1 MPTFDEL
8 YKYHS
13 FSKAPAAAGLT
24 TGQSVNKAGHTVAA
38 KDVWAF
44 DVPYM
49 FKVNNLSDLTSKSP
63 KLNDLAWVG
72 AEKKYCQFNGTSW
85 TDITSTIAT
94 TVLKNADG
102 KDVLKFHKG
111 LLTPLDNSNNA
122 GVTSNGQAYRFFVDG
137 KPVQR
142 WVASTDCIDETGF
155 PSLGYN
161 VIVIKNSTDTL
172 LDGTDFYADYY
183 GGTIFFTSGQST
195 STKFEISCFE
205 YVGKYVSEELG
216 GIANFQDNRRG
227 EITENDIWGRTVNV
241 YKKDKLVRIEHKLVS
256 SLAATDEWKAQINY
270 VIDNKVFDSDN
281 NFISNLETDKLADGV
296 SAFENSPITYYNSDL
311 SNLYSGDKMFKNT
324 TISTFNTPLPKL
336 IYAPEMFKGS
346 KLTSFN
352 ETLSSLTYGVSMF
365 EDTESLKTVTSN
377 TKYLLIGDKMF
388 KNTALES
395 FSGSLPYL
403 YSGAEMF
410 KDTNLSVINSKFSS
424 LITGVGMFENTL
436 LTLDSLETIAKSLPC
451 VNYRYLDEDDNICY
465 YLGDGMTY
473 YYIQYSY
480 DDETQ
485 YIIGKY
491 IPYKVPADIIGEI
504 TFTWKNTEEL
514 ISEGTVIA
522 IREYF
527 RWMQLLGWTV
537 ITNITD
543 KLEDGEETDNPTI
556 WARVYDASEEDATH
570 TMADGS
576 KVKLSTSPYVYL
588 PVNMFE
594 KEAKYTWKEYASI
607 EDAQTQLGLTP
618 IA

>member
-13 FSKAPAAAGLT
+13 FSKAPAAGGLT

-142 WVASTDCIDETGF
+142 WVAATDCIDETGF

-161 VIVIKNSTDTL
+161 VIVIKNNTDTL

-183 GGTIFFTSGQST
+183 GGTIFFASGQST

-216 GIANFQDNRRG
+216 GNLVDNRG
-227 EITENDIWGRTVNV
+227 LDTTENDLWGRNVTKTTEFTRVGHDWLSATTLPETWKDDVVSVSDNKAYDVNGN
-241 YKKDKLVRIEHKLVS
+241 LVS
-256 SLAATDEWKAQINY
+256 F
-270 VIDNKVFDSDN
+270 V
-281 NFISNLETDKLADGV
+281 ETDMLADG
-296 SAFENSPITYYNSDL
+296 
-311 SNLYSGDKMFKNT
+311 SGMFNAT
-324 TISTFNTPLPKL
+324 
-336 IYAPEMFKGS
+336 
-346 KLTSFN
+346 
-352 ETLSSLTYGVSMF
+352 
-365 EDTESLKTVTSN
+365 
-377 TKYLLIGDKMF
+377 
-388 KNTALES
+388 LES
-395 FSGSLPYL
+395 FSGNLENLVTGTEMFQGASITNLSTSLKSLYYAPKMFRNSKIESFNIELPTLINANSMFEDCSGLTSFTSNLGYLVSGAKMFKNSGLTSFSGATPYL
-403 YSGAEMF
+403 YIGTEMF
-410 KDTNLSVINSKFSS
+410 KNSNIKTVNTAFNA
-424 LITGVGMFENTL
+424 LLTGVGMFENT
-436 LTLDSLETIAKSLPC
+436 SLNLESVKHISLSLPKINLTSYNDNNEEYFFFKDGYSF
-451 VNYRYLDEDDNICY
+451 NYL
-465 YLGDGMTY
+465 
-473 YYIQYSY
+473 
-480 DDETQ
+480 
-485 YIIGKY
+485 KY
-491 IPYKVPADIIGEI
+491 GWNNKSNTLTAEYEEYKVSGNDIGEI
-504 TFTWKNTEEL
+504 TITWKNPYSISLENRL
-514 ISEGTVIA
+514 IIV
-522 IREYF
+522 REYF
-527 RWMQLLGWTV
+527 KWLQLKGWTV
-537 ITNITD
+537 ISNITD
-543 KLEDGEETDNPTI
+543 DISPSLTNTSDKI
-556 WARVYDASEEDATH
+556 WGRVYEVDASEATH
-570 TMADGS
+570 KTSDS
-576 KVKLSTSPYVYL
+576 KNVVIATSDLIYPAVST
-588 PVNMFE
+588 FT
-594 KEAKYTWKEYASI
+594 KDAQYTWVQYDSVNDLI
-607 EDAQTQLGLTP
+607 EKLRLTP